1 MVEKSLRP
9 KARPTGLGVRP
20 RSRPISDEEGMARQE
35 AAAVEKAK
43 SLDQVRQFGN
53 LEFRADM
60 NEQLKWN
67 PLARLG
73 FDPDR
78 SVVAKPLKPLY
89 GTNILYEGIRYPY
102 KATQEYVDSS
112 LPRALTG
119 VDPKDVLGRAKPGS
133 VIVNSNTAKNP
144 IWSHEYTHGGLEKV
158 IEYLNEDKEYFKEK
172 YGTDTVKLLEKI
184 EVDTDT
190 EKGPNEKL
198 TEMLDDISKDAD
210 VDMEGNLIP
219 AAGPALGGM
228 DKTRSALSDAEA
240 STDRVQL
247 RKNLEKGRVND
258 ADESTRVF
266 FEQNLPGYAGIFKA
280 AEDMLEKQG
289 EPLPSEKRGWW
300 EQKANKWLS
309 GVGLFNQGGDVA
321 AQTEEALGWTA
332 EGQKFAEANP
342 VDIKA
347 PEGLSLK
354 NVPSFDRPMS
364 AGPNDEWTGRQ
375 DELGNRE
382 YKSQLDGSTYFIK
395 PDADQRTELEKIQQ
409 DIIPAV
415 KKYLDNPTAPSKEQ
429 TIEFLKTAAG
439 DAWET
444 ISIPGDLVSGKK
456 DLGDVTLG
464 QLFEIGG
471 GMAGAS
477 TFGKVPG
484 GDASNTMRIF
494 GGIGME
500 GSGTSKSFKKAE
512 NLLKKYNK
520 DQQGT
525 YGDSDAEGEVGGIG
539 FNENKKIWEETNWY
553 VDPNDGQWR
562 FYIDDS
568 KSTVKPV
575 EDIFKENIK
584 LGRIATTLNEFKEV
598 TSKYKKGLKTK
609 LGDVFEHEDL
619 FKKYPKLK
627 KINVEF
633 YNDPE
638 GREGGSATKELA
650 LISIN
655 LANTKTTEAFR
666 SVLLHEVQHIVQ
678 AREGFVPGANDK
690 NIAPELVQK
699 KDTEILQKAKP
710 FVDLK
715 DELENESNVLER
727 RLVEEIKKQEDNPLT
742 GITREQ
748 ELEIRKLKYY
758 NPETLEFT
766 GPSWTSIAKD
776 YGVKPGQIQKA
787 WGRVNLLDNLRE
799 ENKKLNWELTKV
811 ESKLYEAMNERTNI
825 EYEFY
830 LGAGGEIESRLVQS
844 MADGTKKFPVEARA
858 EMLQKEGSKFQYQNK
873 DGVDPLVYE
882 NKPRRN
888 PEDVSFLDRL
898 KGKIKKSIGSN
909 SESSQFAQGG
919 VVNDMNRQMKMFAT
933 GGLND
938 DGMQRDP
945 VSGNEIPPGSL
956 AKEVRDDIPAQLSEG
971 EYVVPA
977 DVVRFFGVKHF
988 EDLRN
993 KAKGGLNQMDKSGR
1007 IGGEPVAQNKP
1018 MELPFKDE
1026 ELQVRQ
1032 PAAKPAA
1039 APQAKMA
1046 GASMNTVKPR
1056 IGMAK
1061 GGYVSTSM
1069 EAVRMRNGGVVKG
1082 YKDGGLAIP
1091 SETPRGASDLFAGRS
1106 NLFQGYGGGGR
1117 GGALEVRTYVNA
1129 AGDTLLIPFLNGKIF
1144 NGLVI
1149 PDGFYLEGSPEATFT
1164 DEGTPK
1170 VTQDASGEVDDNDGN
1185 VNLNE
1190 SKVTVKSITAP
1201 EDLDK
1206 SKSFFGVNQ
1215 DFFALSPEDLGT
1227 YGEDFGSTG
1236 EMLRYAG
1243 LGAMVLGPGALVVG
1257 AIASIGR
1264 QVTHAND
1271 IANIRAAAQVAT
1283 MRGYTDQANLLN
1295 ARANKMVKD
1304 GGFLAKAM
1312 DKTGG
1317 LTGESI
1323 ANKVIKSY
1331 TTIFDYGS
1339 KGDKE
1344 GLTKGM
1350 FKTDDA
1356 WNAALQKNAPKG
1368 YNWVPGAA
1376 DDLEGTGSYQID
1388 PNAETVSIP
1397 TADGKTIEVSIAN
1410 IPTIDDKAPT
1420 GITKINND
1428 NDDPFKGHVFKVDKD
1443 SNVVR
1448 PEKRPDDLKKGTP
1461 SVVTPTVVTPTG
1473 SDDSSDFHKEM
1484 MERAQPT
1491 IDDKPRARPFVSSR
1505 TDMQ

>member
-1 MVEKSLRP
+1 MVSQTEEAFRP
-9 KARPTGLGVRP
+9 KAAPKTLREKLLSSIQRASSEEEKEFFKTHPYYGEVLGDKVF
-20 RSRPISDEEGMARQE
+20 INEDKLRQE
-35 AAAVEKAK
+35 GSSGNFIEEMLLGESLHKLKEVSPEDYLRLKDAAANDPAVEKWKQDSYKHQIQEDPNYKADIDTWWDE
-43 SLDQVRQFGN
+43 SRLDQVIAGY
-53 LEFRADM
+53 L
-60 NEQLKWN
+60 
-67 PLARLG
+67 LG
-73 FDPDR
+73 GPD
-78 SVVAKPLKPLY
+78 A
-89 GTNILYEGIRYPY
+89 
-102 KATQEYVDSS
+102 S
-112 LPRALTG
+112 LHTVR
-119 VDPKDVLGRAKPGS
+119 D
-133 VIVNSNTAKNP
+133 
-144 IWSHEYTHGGLEKV
+144 W
-158 IEYLNEDKEYFKEK
+158 DKE
-172 YGTDTVKLLEKI
+172 
-184 EVDTDT
+184 
-190 EKGPNEKL
+190 
-198 TEMLDDISKDAD
+198 
-210 VDMEGNLIP
+210 
-219 AAGPALGGM
+219 
-228 DKTRSALSDAEA
+228 
-240 STDRVQL
+240 
-247 RKNLEKGRVND
+247 
-258 ADESTRVF
+258 
-266 FEQNLPGYAGIFKA
+266 NLPFGTVFRKELENFKSKL
-280 AEDMLEKQG
+280 DT
-289 EPLPSEKRGWW
+289 RG
-300 EQKANKWLS
+300 
-309 GVGLFNQGGDVA
+309 FNQGGDVA

-332 EGQKFAEANP
+332 EGQKFAKANP

-354 NVPSFDRPMS
+354 SVPSFDRPMS

-477 TFGKVPG
+477 TLGKVPG
-484 GDASNTMRIF
+484 GDTSNTMRIF

-500 GSGTSKSFKKAE
+500 GSGTSKSFKKAK

-598 TSKYKKGLKTK
+598 TSKYRKGLKTK
-609 LGDVFEHEDL
+609 LGDVFQHEDF

-655 LANTKTTEAFR
+655 LANTKTAGAFR

-678 AREGFVPGANDK
+678 AREGFVPGASDK
-690 NIAPELVQK
+690 NIAINQAELVQK

-742 GITREQ
+742 NITREQ

-758 NPETLEFT
+758 DPETLEFT

-977 DVVRFFGVKHF
+977 DVVRFFGVNHF

-993 KAKGGLNQMDKSGR
+993 KAKSGLSQMDKSGR

-1018 MELPFKDE
+1018 LELPFKDE

-1032 PAAKPAA
+1032 PAA

-1046 GASMNTVKPR
+1046 GTSMNTVKPR

-1061 GGYVSTSM
+1061 GGYVGTSM

-1082 YKDGGLAIP
+1082 YAEGGLAIP
-1091 SETPRGASDLFAGRS
+1091 AETPRGASNLFAGRS
-1106 NLFQGYGGGGR
+1106 NLFQGYGGAGR

-1149 PDGFYLEGSPEATFT
+1149 PDGFYLEGSPEATIA
-1164 DEGTPK
+1164 DGGTQGGTQK
-1170 VTQDASGEVDDNDGN
+1170 VTQDAGGEVDNSDGN
-1185 VNLNE
+1185 VNLDE
-1190 SKVTVKSITAP
+1190 ATVTVESITAP

-1206 SKSFFGVNQ
+1206 SDSFFGVNQ
-1215 DFFALSPEDLGT
+1215 NFFALSPEELGT

-1243 LGAMVLGPGALVVG
+1243 LGAMVGLIPGGAVVG
-1257 AIASIGR
+1257 AIAGIGR

-1283 MRGYTDQANLLN
+1283 MRGYTDQAILLN
-1295 ARANKMVKD
+1295 ARADKMVKD

-1312 DKTGG
+1312 DKAGG

-1331 TTIFDYGS
+1331 TTIYDYGS
-1339 KGDKE
+1339 KGDPE
-1344 GLTKGM
+1344 GLTRDM
-1350 FKTDDA
+1350 FNTDDA
-1356 WNAALQKNAPKG
+1356 WNATLQRNAPAG
-1368 YNWVPGAA
+1368 YNWVPAAA
-1376 DDLEGTGSYQID
+1376 DDLGGTGSYQVD
-1388 PNAETVSIP
+1388 PKAETVSIP
-1397 TADGKTIEVSIAN
+1397 TADGNTIEIAMHKFL
-1410 IPTIDDKAPT
+1410 TDDGEAIT
-1420 GITKINND
+1420 GVTKINND
-1428 NDDPFKGHVFKVDKD
+1428 NDDPFKGHVFQVDKD

-1448 PEKRPDDLKKGTP
+1448 PPGRPDAFKKGTP
-1461 SVVTPTVVTPTG
+1461 AVVTPAVVTQAAVKQ
-1473 SDDSSDFHKEM
+1473 SDDGSSKFHKEM
-1484 MERAQPT
+1484 MDNAMKRTTDTGGHTVTERTYGGNTYAA
-1491 IDDKPRARPFVSSR
+1491 DDWGL
-1505 TDMQ
+1505 

>member
-1 MVEKSLRP
+1 MVS
-9 KARPTGLGVRP
+9 
-20 RSRPISDEEGMARQE
+20 
-35 AAAVEKAK
+35 
-43 SLDQVRQFGN
+43 
-53 LEFRADM
+53 
-60 NEQLKWN
+60 
-67 PLARLG
+67 
-73 FDPDR
+73 
-78 SVVAKPLKPLY
+78 
-89 GTNILYEGIRYPY
+89 
-102 KATQEYVDSS
+102 
-112 LPRALTG
+112 
-119 VDPKDVLGRAKPGS
+119 
-133 VIVNSNTAKNP
+133 
-144 IWSHEYTHGGLEKV
+144 
-158 IEYLNEDKEYFKEK
+158 
-172 YGTDTVKLLEKI
+172 
-184 EVDTDT
+184 
-190 EKGPNEKL
+190 
-198 TEMLDDISKDAD
+198 
-210 VDMEGNLIP
+210 
-219 AAGPALGGM
+219 
-228 DKTRSALSDAEA
+228 
-240 STDRVQL
+240 
-247 RKNLEKGRVND
+247 
-258 ADESTRVF
+258 
-266 FEQNLPGYAGIFKA
+266 
-280 AEDMLEKQG
+280 
-289 EPLPSEKRGWW
+289 
-300 EQKANKWLS
+300 
-309 GVGLFNQGGDVA
+309 
-321 AQTEEALGWTA
+321 QTEEALGWTA

-354 NVPSFDRPMS
+354 SVPSFDRPMS

-415 KKYLDNPTAPSKEQ
+415 KNYLDNPTAPSKEQ

-477 TFGKVPG
+477 TLGKVPG
-484 GDASNTMRIF
+484 GDTSNTMRIF

-500 GSGTSKSFKKAE
+500 GTGTSKSFKKAK

-525 YGDSDAEGEVGGIG
+525 YGDSDAEGEVGGID

-655 LANTKTTEAFR
+655 LANTKTTGAFR

-758 NPETLEFT
+758 DPETLEFT

-844 MADGTKKFPVEARA
+844 MADGTKKFPVEARYK
-858 EMLQKEGSKFQYQNK
+858 MLQKEGSKFQYQNK
-873 DGVDPLVYE
+873 DGVDPFAYE

-909 SESSQFAQGG
+909 SEPSQSTPEKRYREDIDPKVYDAFDELASIQRGAPELAMSTAQKALEGGVLSYALEHTGDLTHRMAEKGGVYGSEYVKPKVNRLLETLTNDYGFEKEHLENLKNTAKFNYDKANTDLTFDEYYKKYVDNAQEKIKDYAEQHKKVPVYNDMQLAGREAAIAIGEGRYTDAVENIYILKMALDDGSYAQRSIEFNSEIDFRKGPKQKFAQGG

-977 DVVRFFGVKHF
+977 DVVRFFGVNHF

-993 KAKGGLNQMDKSGR
+993 KAKSGLNQMDKSGR

-1046 GASMNTVKPR
+1046 GTSMNTVKPR

-1061 GGYVSTSM
+1061 GGYVGTSM

-1082 YKDGGLAIP
+1082 YAEGGLAIP
-1091 SETPRGASDLFAGRS
+1091 EETPRGASNLFAGRS
-1106 NLFQGYGGGGR
+1106 NLFQGYGGAGR

-1149 PDGFYLEGSPEATFT
+1149 PDGFYLEGSPEATFA
-1164 DEGTPK
+1164 DEGTQK
-1170 VTQDASGEVDDNDGN
+1170 VTQDASGEVDNSDGN

-1206 SKSFFGVNQ
+1206 SKSLFGVNQ

-1243 LGAMVLGPGALVVG
+1243 LAAVLIPGAAVLG
-1257 AIASIGR
+1257 AIAGIGR

-1283 MRGYTDQANLLN
+1283 MRGYTDQAILLN
-1295 ARANKMVKD
+1295 ARADKMVKD
-1304 GGFLAKAM
+1304 GSFLAKAM

-1317 LTGESI
+1317 LSGESI

-1331 TTIFDYGS
+1331 TTIYDYGS
-1339 KGDKE
+1339 KGDPE
-1344 GLTKGM
+1344 GLTRGM
-1350 FKTDDA
+1350 FNTDDA
-1356 WNAALQKNAPKG
+1356 WNATLQKNAPEG
-1368 YNWVPGAA
+1368 YNWVPAAA
-1376 DDLEGTGSYQID
+1376 DDLESTGSYQID
-1388 PNAETVSIP
+1388 SNAETVSIP
-1397 TADGKTIEVSIAN
+1397 TADGNTIEVAMSGFL
-1410 IPTIDDKAPT
+1410 TDDGKAIT
-1420 GITKINND
+1420 GVT
-1428 NDDPFKGHVFKVDKD
+1428 KVDSDDGVFAYQVDKG

-1448 PEKRPDDLKKGTP
+1448 PQDRPDDLKRGTP
-1461 SVVTPTVVTPTG
+1461 AVVTPTVVTPTVVTQ
-1473 SDDSSDFHKEM
+1473 SDDGSSDFHKEM
-1484 MERAQPT
+1484 MASAKAKNITQQ
-1491 IDDKPRARPFVSSR
+1491 DKPRARPFVSSR